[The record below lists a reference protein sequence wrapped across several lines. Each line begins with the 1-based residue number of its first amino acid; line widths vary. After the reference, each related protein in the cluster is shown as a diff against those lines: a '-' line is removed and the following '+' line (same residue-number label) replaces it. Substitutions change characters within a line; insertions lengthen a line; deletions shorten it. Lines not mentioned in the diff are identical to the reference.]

1 MYLLRLVIVTI
12 LISTHQAGAREW
24 VAKDG
29 RKLEAEFVSLVGNKV
44 TLQAA
49 GGRTV
54 TILLTLLSPAD
65 QQWVKSQGG
74 KPAARQPEFVA
85 AKPFVCDFQSDD
97 WQINWNLGN
106 PNLPRNFAVA
116 SSFPG
121 QRSPSDRSL
130 EITLKQGTHYG
141 ADFGYDFASGG
152 DDEPEEAALTYRICF
167 AADFNAEAVQGGKL
181 PGFGGMYGEAGS
193 AGRKV
198 DGTDSWSARGA
209 YWKPDVEGRIPTGV
223 YVYHADM
230 QKDYGDTLYFK
241 EPLQRGRWYEVRLHI
256 KLNTPGTTAGAKGQN
271 NGVLQA
277 WIDGRPAFE
286 RTDFRFRDVAKLK
299 IRNAWFHFYHGGGQ
313 PASQDYKLWID
324 DVSITRPR

>member
-12 LISTHQAGAREW
+12 LISTNQADAREW

-49 GGRTV
+49 GGRSV
-54 TILLTLLSPAD
+54 TILLALLSPAD
-65 QQWVKSQGG
+65 QQWIKSQRG

-85 AKPFVCDFQSDD
+85 DKPFVCDFQSDD
-97 WQINWNLGN
+97 WQTPWNLGN
-106 PNLPRNFAVA
+106 PNLPRNIAVA
-116 SSFPG
+116 SNFPG
-121 QRSPSDRSL
+121 QRSPSDRTL

-141 ADFGYDFASGG
+141 ADFGYDFYSDGAV
-152 DDEPEEAALTYRICF
+152 EPEEAALSYRICF
-167 AADFNAEAVQGGKL
+167 AADFNAESVQGGKL
-181 PGFGGMYGEAGS
+181 PGFGGMYVEAGS

-209 YWKPDVEGRIPTGV
+209 YWKPDAEGRIPIGF

-230 QKDYGDTLYFK
+230 QKDYGDTLYFN
-241 EPLQRGRWYEVRLHI
+241 EPLQRGRWYEGRLYI
-256 KLNTPGTTAGAKGQN
+256 KLNTPGTAGAKGQN
-271 NGVLQA
+271 NGVLRA

-286 RTDFRFRDVAKLK
+286 RTDFRFRDVDRLK